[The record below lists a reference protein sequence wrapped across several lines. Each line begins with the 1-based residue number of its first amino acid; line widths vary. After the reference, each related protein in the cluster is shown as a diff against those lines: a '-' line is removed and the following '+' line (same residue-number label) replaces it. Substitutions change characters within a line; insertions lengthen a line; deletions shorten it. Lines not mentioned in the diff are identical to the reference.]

1 MSRKLFT
8 ILLSATILLLTSCVS
23 SRRVNY
29 LQDMKQGTQIELE
42 HRFEAVIR
50 PYDELTIQ
58 VTSADAEMARPF
70 QWNLGSNAANISAPE
85 YLVDV
90 NGNINLPVLGT
101 LHVDGLTRLQLQD
114 TLTSL
119 LKQGNIISDPFVMV
133 RFKSFKIFFLGSTGG
148 RAITIPNER
157 CTFLE
162 ALALAGDISVYTDRT
177 KIAVMREENGKI
189 TTRYLDP
196 RSSEIFNDPY
206 FMLRQ
211 NDFIITESSTAKTTR
226 DEAAYWMSWIS
237 SIAAITSLVATI
249 MLYSRVK

>member
-1 MSRKLFT
+1 MRKLSFILLPIAILFFTSCISSRK
-8 ILLSATILLLTSCVS
+8 
-23 SRRVNY
+23 VNY

-42 HRFEAVIR
+42 HHFEAAIR

-58 VTSADAEMARPF
+58 ITSADPELVRPF
-70 QWNLGSNAANISAPE
+70 QWNLGTNAANINAPE

-90 NGNINLPVLGT
+90 NGNIELPVLGP

-114 TLTSL
+114 TLKVL
-119 LKQGNIISDPFVMV
+119 LKKGNIISDPFVMV

-162 ALALAGDISVYTDRT
+162 ALALAGDLSVYTDRT

-211 NDFIITESSTAKTTR
+211 NDFIITESRTSKTTR
-226 DEAAYWMSWIS
+226 DEAAYWMSWVS
-237 SIAAITSLVATI
+237 SIAALTSLVATI
-249 MLYSRVK
+249 LLYSKVK

>member
-1 MSRKLFT
+1 MMRKLSV
-8 ILLSATILLLTSCVS
+8 ILLSATLFLLTSCIS
-23 SRRVNY
+23 SRKVNY
-29 LQDMKQGTQIELE
+29 LQDMKQGSQIELE
-42 HRFEAVIR
+42 HHFEATIR

-58 VTSADAEMARPF
+58 ITSSDPEMVRPF

-90 NGNINLPVLGT
+90 NGNIELPVIGS

-114 TLTSL
+114 TLKTL
-119 LKQGNIISDPFVMV
+119 LKKGNIINDPFVMV

-162 ALALAGDISVYTDRT
+162 ALALAGDLSIYTDRS
-177 KIAVMREENGKI
+177 KIAVLREENGKI
-189 TTRYLDP
+189 TTHYLDP
-196 RSSEIFNDPY
+196 RKSDIFNDPY

-211 NDFIITESSTAKTTR
+211 NDFIITESRTAKTTR
-226 DEAAYWMSWIS
+226 DEASYWIGWVS
-237 SIAAITSLVATI
+237 SITAITSLLTTI
-249 MLYSRVK
+249 LVYSKLK